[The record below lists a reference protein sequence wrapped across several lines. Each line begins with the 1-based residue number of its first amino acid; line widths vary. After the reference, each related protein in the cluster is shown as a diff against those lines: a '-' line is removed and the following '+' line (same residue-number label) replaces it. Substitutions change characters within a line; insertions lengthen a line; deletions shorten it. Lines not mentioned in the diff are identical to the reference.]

1 MEDIFINISLVIL
14 VVFVICFLIRLL
26 KQPMI
31 IGYILSGIFAGPL
44 FLNILPEGETIL
56 TFAEMGISFLL
67 FIVGLHLSPKVI
79 KEVGKISLITGV
91 GQVLFTT
98 TIGYF
103 IIIALGFSKITALYI
118 AIGLSFS
125 STIIIMKLLSDKEA
139 LEKLHGKISIGFLLV
154 QDLIAIAVI
163 LIVSSLSSGNIS
175 TIITNTLL
183 KGIILFVV
191 LIPLAVY
198 VLPKFSSFFA
208 KSQEFL
214 FIFAISWGLGLAS
227 LFKYIGLSLEAGA
240 LIAGV
245 ILSMTPYSY
254 EISSRLRSLRDF
266 FIISFFILLGSQI
279 IFVNITN
286 MIWPIIILSLF
297 VLIVN
302 PLVVIILMGI
312 FGYSRY
318 TRFMSGLTVAQ
329 ISEFSLIIIALGI
342 KLGHISSEILSLI
355 TVIGLLT
362 IAGSTYMIMLSDK
375 IYPYLSEYLRIFEK
389 KHTIERKTSSKEYEY
404 FLFGENRIGYSIM
417 KSFRKTKKDF
427 LVVDYNPE
435 RVRKLSLEGITS
447 IYGDVS
453 NIDFINEINFR
464 KAKIIVSTIPELETN
479 LILLNAIRKV
489 NKSVIII
496 TTSDEISHTKRLY
509 EEGADYVIMS
519 HFLGG
524 NYMAKMIENAG
535 EDKNNYKNYKLAQLK
550 ELNERIKIG
559 HIHPKIEK
567 NK

>member
-198 VLPKFSSFFA
+198 VLPKLSSFFA
-208 KSQEFL
+208 KSKEFL